1 MRNPSR
7 TQRRLIVNADGYG
20 LSSGVNRAIEDV
32 CASGFVRSISV
43 NANGPA
49 VEELAGFVRR
59 FPDVGVGVH
68 FNLVVG
74 RPVLD
79 PARVPT
85 LVDETGEFWGEAF
98 RKRAWSG
105 RLKKAEMEAELF
117 AQVERLEGLGAAL
130 DHWDSHEGTHVV
142 PPFLQAAM
150 RVAGRRRLRF
160 MRCHDYWLPTGQ
172 VWPVLRYFGR
182 NPVRLGTFAAR
193 RAAMALF
200 RARGFRMADRSV
212 LLGALPG
219 TAPHAAATW
228 RLLLEVLPPG
238 TTEVWCHPGYPDEE
252 LRRLVTLVETREG
265 EARVLQDPALV
276 RIARERGVALIRFRD
291 LAGGGGA

>member
-1 MRNPSR
+1 M
-7 TQRRLIVNADGYG
+7 NADGYG
-20 LSSGVNRAIEDV
+20 LSPGVNRAIEDV

-74 RPVLD
+74 RPVLG

-85 LVDETGEFWGEAF
+85 LVDETGEFWGVAF
-98 RKRAWSG
+98 RRRAWSG
-105 RLKKAEMEAELF
+105 RLKMAEMVAELC
-117 AQVERLEGLGAAL
+117 AQVERLERLGAAL
-130 DHWDSHEGTHVV
+130 DHWDSHEGAHVV

-150 RVAGRRRLRF
+150 RAAGRHGLRF

-172 VWPVLRYFGR
+172 GPFWPVLRYFGR
-182 NPVRLGTFAAR
+182 NPARLVTFAAR
-193 RAAMALF
+193 RVAMALF
-200 RARGFRMADRSV
+200 RARGFQMADRAV
-212 LLGALPG
+212 LLGAVPG
-219 TAPHAAATW
+219 TEPHDPATW
-228 RLLLEVLPPG
+228 RRLLDVLPPG
-238 TTEVWCHPGYPDEE
+238 TSEVWCHPGYPDEE

-265 EARVLQDPALV
+265 EARVLRDPALA
-276 RIARERGVALIRFRD
+276 RLARDRGIALVRFRD
-291 LAGGGGA
+291 LVQGGGV